1 MKNGEDLAARRVQ
14 MCLLGAFAL
23 IGPDGKNITP
33 KGQKAQAL
41 LALVATSEHGVRSR
55 VWLCD
60 KLWSDRES
68 EQALANL
75 RQALRQIRKCLG
87 RHADVI
93 EADRLSVRIRLDLID
108 LDLLA
113 LTEGRSSQM
122 AGAALLRDSIDADFL
137 EGIDIRDP
145 EFEEWLSAER
155 NYWWQARQHL
165 LESKEP
171 ANRTK
176 PQTAALQ
183 NPKSVPQSAMEPP
196 PLIGLEEEAEPI
208 SMAGYD
214 AESGET
220 KVRSEASFHS
230 MPVSS
235 IAVLQL
241 ENLSG
246 EPPHIC
252 HGVTGDIISNLT
264 RFHDLHVIAQRSSSV
279 FHGRNLSP
287 REIGSRLGV
296 RYLVDGGYQRMANRV
311 RIQFQLID
319 TISERSIWSDR
330 YDGNLS
336 DIFAFQ
342 DEVTTVVASR
352 LSIEVSAA
360 EMHRM
365 TLSAPSDLQ
374 AYGLILHGKYVYR
387 RLQRETNQH
396 ARRLFEQA
404 AEVDPN
410 YARSYIGISRTLNDA
425 WRFNWVHPPEPSLD
439 EALRQAEIA
448 IRLDPGDARGYAA
461 LGSAHLYKR
470 DHEASLA
477 AYERALGANPNDAD
491 VLAEMGHSVCV
502 YGDTE
507 RAVSLIKRAMRL
519 NPYYPDWYLWHLGEA
534 YFDMQD
540 YEQAIRTLNQMH
552 DKTEAYRMLTASNA
566 LLGRMDEARQCAR
579 QLLLTHPE
587 FTLAHWANVPP
598 DRNPEPRERLI
609 GGLRKAG
616 IG

>member
-1 MKNGEDLAARRVQ
+1 MKNGEDVTTRRVQ
-14 MCLLGAFAL
+14 MCLLGAFAV

-33 KGQKAQAL
+33 TGQKAQAL

-68 EQALANL
+68 EQAFANL
-75 RQALRQIRKCLG
+75 RQALRHIRKCLG
-87 RHADVI
+87 PHADVI
-93 EADRLSVRIRLDLID
+93 EADRLSIRIRLDLVD

-122 AGAALLRDSIDADFL
+122 EGVAALRDSIDAEFL

-145 EFEEWLSAER
+145 EFEEWLTTERSYWWEARQRLLETRATKAKPSAASQPPDNAGQAQRATEPLPHDDREKAAGAILILDSSAE
-155 NYWWQARQHL
+155 H
-165 LESKEP
+165 
-171 ANRTK
+171 
-176 PQTAALQ
+176 
-183 NPKSVPQSAMEPP
+183 
-196 PLIGLEEEAEPI
+196 GEAT
-208 SMAGYD
+208 GV
-214 AESGET
+214 GE
-220 KVRSEASFHS
+220 APFHS
-230 MPVSS
+230 MPESS

-264 RFHDLHVIAQRSSSV
+264 RFHDLHVIAQRSSSM
-279 FHGRNLSP
+279 FHGLNLAP
-287 REIGSRLGV
+287 REIGARLGV
-296 RYLVDGGYQRMANRV
+296 RYLVDGSYQRMVNRV

-319 TISERSIWSDR
+319 TMSERSIWSDR
-330 YDGNLS
+330 FDGDLR
-336 DIFAFQ
+336 DIFDFQ
-342 DEVTTVVASR
+342 DEVTTIVASR

-365 TLSAPSDLQ
+365 ALSAPSDLQ
-374 AYGLILHGKYVYR
+374 AYGLILLGKYVYQ

-396 ARRLFEQA
+396 ARRLYEQA
-404 AEVDPN
+404 VEVDPN

-425 WRFNWVHPPEPSLD
+425 WRFNWVDPPEPSLD

-461 LGSAHLYKR
+461 LGSAYLYKR

-477 AYERALGANPNDAD
+477 AYERAVGANPNDAD
-491 VLAEMGHSVCV
+491 VLAEMGHSVSV

-566 LLGRMDEARQCAR
+566 LLGRMGEARQCAK

-609 GGLRKAG
+609 EGLRKAG
-616 IG
+616 IE

>member
-1 MKNGEDLAARRVQ
+1 MNFDEVPPVRVE
-14 MCLLGAFAL
+14 MCMLGAFAV
-23 IGPDGKNITP
+23 IGPDGRNITP

-55 VWLCD
+55 AWLCD

-75 RQALRQIRKCLG
+75 RQALRHIKKSLG
-87 RHADVI
+87 PYADVV
-93 EADRLSVRIRLDLID
+93 EADRMSVRIRLDLVD

-113 LTEGRSSQM
+113 LTEGRSTQM
-122 AGAALLRDSIDADFL
+122 KGVTFLRDAIDADFL
-137 EGIDIRDP
+137 EGIDVRDP
-145 EFEEWLSAER
+145 EFEEWLTTER
-155 NYWWQARQHL
+155 SYWWQARQHL
-165 LESKEP
+165 LETKMP
-171 ANRTK
+171 AAK
-176 PQTAALQ
+176 
-183 NPKSVPQSAMEPP
+183 
-196 PLIGLEEEAEPI
+196 AEPKPAATPPETELVPVNRREQGADII
-208 SMAGYD
+208 SVTVSEED
-214 AESGET
+214 GE
-220 KVRSEASFHS
+220 VRSQTEAGLHR
-230 MPVSS
+230 MPASS

-279 FHGRNLSP
+279 FHGLSLTP
-287 REIGSRLGV
+287 REIGTRLGV
-296 RYLVDGGYQRMANRV
+296 RYLVDGSYQRMVNKV

-319 TISERSIWSDR
+319 TLSERSIWSDR
-330 YDGNLS
+330 FDGDLR

-342 DEVTTVVASR
+342 DEVTNIVASR

-365 TLSAPSDLQ
+365 TVSAPTDLQ
-374 AYGLILHGKYVYR
+374 AYGLILHGKYVYQ
-387 RLQRETNQH
+387 RLLRETNQH
-396 ARRLFEQA
+396 ARRLFERA

-425 WRFNWVHPPEPSLD
+425 WRFNWADPPEPSLD
-439 EALRQAEIA
+439 EALKQAEIA

-461 LGSAHLYKR
+461 LGSAYLYKR

-477 AYERALGANPNDAD
+477 AYERAVSANPNDAD
-491 VLAEMGHSVCV
+491 VLAEMGHSVSV

-507 RAVSLIKRAMRL
+507 RAVSLIKRAMLL

-566 LLGRMDEARQCAR
+566 LLGRVGDARQYAR

-609 GGLRKAG
+609 EGLKTAG
-616 IG
+616 IK

>member
-1 MKNGEDLAARRVQ
+1 MRRVQ

-33 KGQKAQAL
+33 TGQKAQAL

-68 EQALANL
+68 EQAFANL
-75 RQALRQIRKCLG
+75 RQALRHIRKCLG
-87 RHADVI
+87 PYADVI
-93 EADRLSVRIRLDLID
+93 EADRSSIRIRLDLIE
-108 LDLLA
+108 LDTLA

-122 AGAALLRDSIDADFL
+122 EGSALLRDSIDADFL

-145 EFEEWLSAER
+145 EFEEWLTTER
-155 NYWWQARQHL
+155 SYWWQARQNL
-165 LESKEP
+165 FETKKP
-171 ANRTK
+171 AIETK
-176 PQTAALQ
+176 TQTAGLAERTAA
-183 NPKSVPQSAMEPP
+183 SS
-196 PLIGLEEEAEPI
+196 PLGGIEEDVEAI
-208 SMAGYD
+208 SITNN
-214 AESGET
+214 AEHGET
-220 KVRSEASFHS
+220 KALAEASLHS
-230 MPVSS
+230 MPESS

-264 RFHDLHVIAQRSSSV
+264 RFHDLHVIAQRSSAM
-279 FHGRNLSP
+279 FHGLNLSP
-287 REIGSRLGV
+287 REIGARLGV
-296 RYLVDGGYQRMANRV
+296 RYLVDGSYQRMVNKV

-330 YDGNLS
+330 FDGDLR

-365 TLSAPSDLQ
+365 TLSAPSDLE
-374 AYGLILHGKYVYR
+374 AYGLILRGKYVYK

-396 ARRLFEQA
+396 ARRLFEHA

-410 YARSYIGISRTLNDA
+410 YARSYVGISRTLNDA
-425 WRFNWVHPPEPSLD
+425 WRFNWVHPPEPLLD
-439 EALRQAEIA
+439 EALRQADIA
-448 IRLDPGDARGYAA
+448 IRLDPGDAHGYAA
-461 LGSAHLYKR
+461 LGSAYLYKR

-477 AYERALGANPNDAD
+477 AYERAVDANPNDAD
-491 VLAEMGHSVCV
+491 VLAEMGHSVGV

-566 LLGRMDEARQCAR
+566 LLGRMGDAHQYAR

-587 FTLAHWANVPP
+587 FTLSHWANVPP

-609 GGLRKAG
+609 EGLKKAG
-616 IG
+616 IE

>member
-1 MKNGEDLAARRVQ
+1 

-55 VWLCD
+55 AWLCD
-60 KLWSDRES
+60 KLWSDREP
-68 EQALANL
+68 EQAFANL
-75 RQALRQIRKCLG
+75 RQTLRQIRKCLG
-87 RHADVI
+87 PHTELI
-93 EADRLSVRIRLDLID
+93 EADKFTVRIRLDLIE
-108 LDLLA
+108 LDTLA
-113 LTEGRSSQM
+113 LSEGRSSQI
-122 AGAALLRDSIDADFL
+122 AGRALLREPLDLDFL

-145 EFEEWLSAER
+145 EFEEWLTTER
-155 NYWWQARQHL
+155 SYWWQALQHL
-165 LESKEP
+165 LDAKRPTVKTKSPTAVSQSSDVNPNAIRAERSTESPTLHDREEKDEVISV
-171 ANRTK
+171 AENAGAEKRQITILQRT
-176 PQTAALQ
+176 QA
-183 NPKSVPQSAMEPP
+183 SVHPM
-196 PLIGLEEEAEPI
+196 AE
-208 SMAGYD
+208 
-214 AESGET
+214 
-220 KVRSEASFHS
+220 
-230 MPVSS
+230 SS

-252 HGVTGDIISNLT
+252 HGVTGDIIFNLT

-279 FHGRNLSP
+279 FHGRNLTP
-287 REIGSRLGV
+287 REIGGRLGV
-296 RYLVDGGYQRMANRV
+296 RYLVDGGLQRVGSRV

-319 TISERSIWSDR
+319 TLTERSIWSDR
-330 YDGNLS
+330 FDGELD

-342 DEVTTVVASR
+342 DEVTTIVASR
-352 LSIEVSAA
+352 LSIEVSTA

-365 TLSAPSDLQ
+365 TSSAPADLQ
-374 AYGLILHGKYVYR
+374 AYGLILRGKYIYQ

-404 AEVDPN
+404 AEIDPN
-410 YARSYIGISRTLNDA
+410 YARSYVGISRTLNDA
-425 WRFNWVHPPEPSLD
+425 WRFNWANPPEPSLD
-439 EALRQAEIA
+439 EALKQAEVA
-448 IRLDPGDARGYAA
+448 VRLDPGDARGYAA
-461 LGSAHLYKR
+461 LGSACLYKR
-470 DHEASLA
+470 SHDESLA
-477 AYERALGANPNDAD
+477 AYERAVGANPNDAD

-502 YGDTE
+502 NGDTE
-507 RAVSLIKRAMRL
+507 RAVSLIKRAMHL

-534 YFDMQD
+534 YFDMRD

-566 LLGRMDEARQCAR
+566 LLGRMGEARQYAR
-579 QLLLTHPE
+579 QLLLSHPE

-609 GGLRKAG
+609 DGLKMAG
-616 IG
+616 VA

>member
-1 MKNGEDLAARRVQ
+1 MKNGEDVATRRVQ

-33 KGQKAQAL
+33 TGQKAQAL

-68 EQALANL
+68 EQAFANL
-75 RQALRQIRKCLG
+75 RQALRHIRKCLG
-87 RHADVI
+87 RYADVI
-93 EADRLSVRIRLDLID
+93 EADRTSIRIRLDLIEVD
-108 LDLLA
+108 VLA
-113 LTEGRSSQM
+113 LTEGRSSQLE
-122 AGAALLRDSIDADFL
+122 GTALLRDSIDADFL

-145 EFEEWLSAER
+145 EFEEWLTTER
-155 NYWWQARQHL
+155 SYWWQARQHL
-165 LESKEP
+165 LETKKTAIKTAPQIVGRAEGAMASPP
-171 ANRTK
+171 AGR
-176 PQTAALQ
+176 
-183 NPKSVPQSAMEPP
+183 
-196 PLIGLEEEAEPI
+196 EEEGGAISTGKGAKHDETNAAE
-208 SMAGYD
+208 A
-214 AESGET
+214 A
-220 KVRSEASFHS
+220 FHS
-230 MPVSS
+230 MPESS

-252 HGVTGDIISNLT
+252 HGVTGDIITNLT
-264 RFHDLHVIAQRSSSV
+264 RFHDLHVIAQRSSSM
-279 FHGRNLSP
+279 FHGLNLSP
-287 REIGSRLGV
+287 REIGARLGV
-296 RYLVDGGYQRMANRV
+296 RYLVDGSYQRIVNKV
-311 RIQFQLID
+311 RIQFHLID
-319 TISERSIWSDR
+319 TTSERSIWSDR
-330 YDGNLS
+330 FDGDLR

-342 DEVTTVVASR
+342 DDVTTVVASR

-365 TLSAPSDLQ
+365 SLSAPSDLE
-374 AYGLILHGKYVYR
+374 AYGLILRGKYVYK

-396 ARRLFEQA
+396 ARRLFEHA

-410 YARSYIGISRTLNDA
+410 YARSYVGISRTLNDA
-425 WRFNWVHPPEPSLD
+425 WRFNWAHPPEPLLD
-439 EALRQAEIA
+439 EALKQADIA
-448 IRLDPGDARGYAA
+448 VRLDPGDAHGYAA
-461 LGSAHLYKR
+461 LGSAYLYKR

-477 AYERALGANPNDAD
+477 AYERAVDANPNDAD
-491 VLAEMGHSVCV
+491 VLAEMGHSVSV

-534 YFDMQD
+534 YFDLQD

-552 DKTEAYRMLTASNA
+552 DKTEAYRLLTASNA
-566 LLGRMDEARQCAR
+566 LLGRMGEARRCAK

-587 FTLAHWANVPP
+587 FTLAHWTNVPP

-609 GGLRKAG
+609 EGLRKAG
-616 IG
+616 IE

>member
-1 MKNGEDLAARRVQ
+1 MKNGEDVAMRRVQ

-23 IGPDGKNITP
+23 IGPDGKYITP
-33 KGQKAQAL
+33 KAQKAQAL

-60 KLWSDRES
+60 KLWSDREA
-68 EQALANL
+68 EQASSSL
-75 RQALRQIRKCLG
+75 RQALTHIRKCLG
-87 RHADVI
+87 PHADVI
-93 EADRLSVRIRLDLID
+93 ETDRTSVRIRLDLIE

-113 LTEGRSSQM
+113 LTEGRSSQLE
-122 AGAALLRDSIDADFL
+122 GAALLRDSIDADFL

-145 EFEEWLSAER
+145 EFEDWLTTER

-165 LESKEP
+165 LQTNK
-171 ANRTK
+171 AK
-176 PQTAALQ
+176 PQID
-183 NPKSVPQSAMEPP
+183 V
-196 PLIGLEEEAEPI
+196 
-208 SMAGYD
+208 
-214 AESGET
+214 AESPSDTARVEAVMESSPLNGRKEASGLFLVSGNGAEYGET
-220 KVRSEASFHS
+220 NGLSEAAFHS

-235 IAVLQL
+235 IAVMQL

-264 RFHDLHVIAQRSSSV
+264 RFHDLHVIAQRSSLV
-279 FHGRNLSP
+279 FHGMNLSP
-287 REIGSRLGV
+287 REIGARLGV
-296 RYLVDGGYQRMANRV
+296 RYLVDGGYQRIANKV

-319 TISERSIWSDR
+319 AMSERSIWSDR
-330 YDGNLS
+330 YDGDMN

-342 DEVTTVVASR
+342 DEVTNVVASR
-352 LSIEVSAA
+352 LSIEVSAS

-365 TLSAPSDLQ
+365 ALSAPSDLQ
-374 AYGLILHGKYVYR
+374 AYGLILHGKYVYQ
-387 RLQRETNQH
+387 RLLRETNQH

-410 YARSYIGISRTLNDA
+410 YARSYVGISRTLNDA
-425 WRFNWVHPPEPSLD
+425 WRFNWVDPPEPSLD
-439 EALRQAEIA
+439 EAVRQAEIA

-461 LGSAHLYKR
+461 LGSAYLYKR

-491 VLAEMGHSVCV
+491 VLAEMGHSVSV

-566 LLGRMDEARQCAR
+566 LLGRLSEARQYAR

-587 FTLAHWANVPP
+587 FTLAHWTNVPP

-609 GGLRKAG
+609 DGLREAG
-616 IG
+616 IK